1 MKIDFL
7 APATAEFK
15 DAIAHYNLQSE
26 GLGFEFAAEVKRTLE
41 RIVQYPEAWS
51 PLSNRTRRCRTN
63 RFPYGVIY
71 QIREEDILVVAIMHL
86 SRAPQTWKSR
96 LKKKDGRK

>member
-7 APATAEFK
+7 APAKAEFK

-41 RIVQYPEAWS
+41 RIFQYPEAWP
-51 PLSNRTRRCRTN
+51 PLSKRTRRCRTN
-63 RFPYGVIY
+63 RVPYGVIY
-71 QIREEDILVVAIMHL
+71 QIRGETILVVAIRCAFSL
-86 SRAPQTWKSR
+86 A
-96 LKKKDGRK
+96 G